1 MMKVV
6 CTHFVLKG
14 KSNYKSL
21 VPVFPDMLRILLENI
36 GQMPEE
42 EEILQMYIEL
52 NLADLSQNRKP
63 EGYNRKGK
71 VRLVFPMDR
80 DPKDKKEFYLK
91 SYEKVGDMKKIV
103 GQYCEILDKA
113 KIKYEIHDEE
123 NYMDLN

>member
-21 VPVFPDMLRILLENI
+21 APVFPDLLKVLLEGI

-71 VRLVFPMDR
+71 VRLVFPIER
-80 DPKDKKEFYLK
+80 KEFYLK
-91 SYEKVGDMKKIV
+91 SYEKVGDIKSIV
-103 GQYCEILDKA
+103 SQYRAILDGA
-113 KIKYEIHDEE
+113 KIKYEIHDED

>member
-21 VPVFPDMLRILLENI
+21 APVFPDLLKVLLEGI

-52 NLADLSQNRKP
+52 NMADLSQNRKP

-71 VRLVFPMDR
+71 VRLVFPIER
-80 DPKDKKEFYLK
+80 KEFYLK
-91 SYEKVGDMKKIV
+91 SYEKVGDIKSIV
-103 GQYCEILDKA
+103 SQYRTILDGA
-113 KIKYEIHDEE
+113 KIKYEILDED

>member
-21 VPVFPDMLRILLENI
+21 APVFPDLLKVLLEGI

-52 NLADLSQNRKP
+52 NMADLSQNRKP

-71 VRLVFPMDR
+71 VRLVFPIER
-80 DPKDKKEFYLK
+80 KEFYLK
-91 SYEKVGDMKKIV
+91 SYEKVGDIKSIV
-103 GQYCEILDKA
+103 SQYRTILDGA
-113 KIKYEIHDEE
+113 KIKYEIHDED